1 MSPPSFVPKLS
12 QSKSKADF
20 FRQLGWKEND
30 EAYTRLYQMMMEE
43 AAAGRARTVQSRE
56 NLTAQSQADP
66 RTGEGP
72 YSSSMITET
81 ARHREIISIYSTS
94 SPETRVWY
102 DRAITNDGT
111 WDNWII
117 RWCLWHVFRYRDDR
131 NRGSSRHGPG
141 RDAYLSSQAHG
152 QIQPYGQVNYA
163 TRLPYDPIYDQYRTS
178 SARYSY

>member
-1 MSPPSFVPKLS
+1 MSTLPSTVPKLS
-12 QSKSKADF
+12 QSKSKAEF

-30 EAYTRLYQMMMEE
+30 EGYTRLYQIMMEE
-43 AAAGRARTVQSRE
+43 AAAGRARTVQNRG

-66 RTGEGP
+66 RTVEGP

-81 ARHREIISIYSTS
+81 ARHREILSIYSAS

-102 DRAITNDGT
+102 DRAVTHDGG

-131 NRGSSRHGPG
+131 NRGHNRRPSTS
-141 RDAYLSSQAHG
+141 DAYSRTQTQG
-152 QIQPYGQVNYA
+152 QPYGQDSYA
-163 TRLPYDPIYDQYRTS
+163 TGLPYDPIYDQYRAANGS
-178 SARYSY
+178 YRY